1 MPHWAVSSKGKNMDL
16 MFQIGERIWTSL
28 GSVLPLVGA
37 VVGALLGV
45 LGTQL
50 FQKLIRQPKPL
61 MFIDRL
67 KIDRSQRPPGAVTKP
82 TEHTKKLMVDIAE
95 HPFISEVIPV
105 SGKMDEKEYVDCLEK
120 AVREIDEAQDHML
133 DSVEKIARKLNDYI
147 NRESYEKFL
156 KVWSEEQQIMWP
168 LLSMIVLR
176 EERPWSDTPTSDRG
190 DKEQLVEPPPTEA
203 SDYGEIDVDEHGDLY
218 IHLNV
223 SRVPP
228 FSRSLLFP
236 WSGRRALAE
245 ASGDPIAPVVRY
257 IDQFRAPEKKT
268 QKLKKLADR
277 TAHAVSTGDQGYLR
291 KITNLLIE
299 AAQDYREQLH
309 ALRKRIQR
317 ELKKYDRLVVQGQ
330 ISNTGGSP
338 FSVLN
343 DGKLFV
349 QTAGHPYTEGRED
362 DDRAQIY
369 YEKDTEISVVL
380 PNGKGRY
387 DVPISIEPGEVYRFA
402 AVSTLRIEQLE
413 HYQVLL
419 DIFSAGDKDCYLGVP
434 VTLPG
439 RSRKR
444 KKPRL
449 YSPYRLFR
457 DWKTG
462 LDIPRKKSLSYVLHR
477 WLFRGLRAS

>member
-1 MPHWAVSSKGKNMDL
+1 MDL
-16 MFQIGERIWTSL
+16 VFQVGERIWTSL
-28 GSVLPLVGA
+28 DSVPSLVGA
-37 VVGALLGV
+37 IVGALLGV

-50 FQKLIRQPKPL
+50 FQKLIRRPKPL

-67 KIDRSQRPPGAVTKP
+67 KIDRSQRPPDTVTKP

-120 AVREIDEAQDHML
+120 AVREIDEAQNHML
-133 DSVEKIARKLNDYI
+133 DSVAVIARKLNDYI

-156 KVWSEEQQIMWP
+156 KVWSEEQQIIWP
-168 LLSMIVLR
+168 LLTMIVLR
-176 EERPWSDTPTSDRG
+176 EERPWSDTPTSDNG
-190 DKEQLVEPPPTEA
+190 GKEHLVEPPPTEA
-203 SDYGEIDVDEHGDLY
+203 SDYGEIDIDEHGDLY

-245 ASGDPIAPVVRY
+245 TPGDPIAPIARY
-257 IDQFRAPEKKT
+257 IDRFRAPEKKT

-291 KITNLLIE
+291 KITNLLHE
-299 AAQDYREQLH
+299 VAQDYKEQLNT
-309 ALRKRIQR
+309 LRKRIEK

-330 ISNTGGSP
+330 ISNIGGSP

-343 DGKLFV
+343 DGRLFV
-349 QTAGHPYTEGRED
+349 QTEGHPYTEGGED
-362 DDRAQIY
+362 DDRAQVY
-369 YEKDTEISVVL
+369 YENDTEISVML

-387 DVPISIEPGEVYRFA
+387 DVPISIEPGEVFRFA

-413 HYQVLL
+413 HSQVLL

-439 RSRKR
+439 RSRRR

-449 YSPYRLFR
+449 YSPRRLFR

-462 LDIPRKKSLSYVLHR
+462 LDIPRKKRFSYALR
-477 WLFRGLRAS
+477 AWLLRRLRAS